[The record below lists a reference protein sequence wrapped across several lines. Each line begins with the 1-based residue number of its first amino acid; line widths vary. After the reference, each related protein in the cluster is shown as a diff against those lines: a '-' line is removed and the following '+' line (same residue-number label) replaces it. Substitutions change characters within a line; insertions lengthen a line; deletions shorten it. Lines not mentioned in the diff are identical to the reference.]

1 LPGGQNLG
9 ELEDVKYF
17 EKKLYKSLSVPVSRL
32 NPEQQGFSLGKV
44 NEITRDELKFAKFV
58 DRLRNKFAEIFDQA
72 LRVQCVMKGICTN
85 DEWNL
90 FKEYIQ
96 YDFAKDNN
104 FSELKDA
111 ELVRE
116 RISLLSELDA
126 YVGTYF
132 SQAWVQRNV
141 LHMND
146 DQIKVMQEE
155 IEEEKAAGLG
165 LPVAISNQLVQQ
177 QMMSDVPQQPTH
189 PEDLAAQEA
198 QTETKSK
205 NEEKSFDRLKR
216 IL

>member
-1 LPGGQNLG
+1 
-9 ELEDVKYF
+9 
-17 EKKLYKSLSVPVSRL
+17 
-32 NPEQQGFSLGKV
+32 
-44 NEITRDELKFAKFV
+44 
-58 DRLRNKFAEIFDQA
+58 
-72 LRVQCVMKGICTN
+72 MKGICTD
-85 DEWNL
+85 DEWKL

-116 RISLLSELDA
+116 RVSLLSELDA

-146 DQIKVMQEE
+146 DEIKLMQEE

-165 LPVAISNQLVQQ
+165 LPVAVSNQLVQQ
-177 QMMSDVPQQPTH
+177 QMMSDIPNQPTH
-189 PEDLAAQEA
+189 PNDLEAEEAKQETA
-198 QTETKSK
+198 SKASSK